1 MASTDLS
8 DDQKPDRPDEM
19 ARIQRAGGIVEP
31 VFDENGEPAG
41 PARVWYL
48 AQVAPGLAMA
58 RSIGDAVGAMVG
70 VIAEPEITNRALKPE
85 DALCIIASD
94 GLWEFL
100 SSEQVA
106 AAWDVG
112 CSALQCCCC

>member
-1 MASTDLS
+1 MPSHHAATPW
-8 DDQKPDRPDEM
+8 Q
-19 ARIQRAGGIVEP
+19 GGIVEP

-70 VIAEPEITNRALKPE
+70 VIAEPEITNRALRPE

-100 SSEQVA
+100 SSEQA
-106 AAWDVG
+106 AAVTL
-112 CSALQCCCC
+112 STVTLVTVTPPRSRRRAARHKHL